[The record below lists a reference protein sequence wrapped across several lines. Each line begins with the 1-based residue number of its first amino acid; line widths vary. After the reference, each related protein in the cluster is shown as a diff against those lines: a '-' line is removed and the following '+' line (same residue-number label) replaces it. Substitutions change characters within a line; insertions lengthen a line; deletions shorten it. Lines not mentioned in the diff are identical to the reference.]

1 MVHVV
6 QGRVVQ
12 KRSLFRLSIIP
23 EVFWGLVNLIGHFF
37 ETMFSLEKAN
47 AYRQTGRTKTP
58 AQGRGGFGGGGG
70 GGGGGGSGRPGGRP
84 AGGRARIT
92 GIKDFKSAG
101 NIPGGS

>member
-70 GGGGGGSGRPGGRP
+70 GGSGRPGGRP